1 MITRMSDSA
10 TSYPAAREHL
20 NGDRSGPDGGSLPRR
35 VCVIGAGSSGITACQ
50 NLAERGIDF
59 DCFEKSSTVGGNW
72 RYENDNG
79 MSAAYRSLHINT
91 SRQMMEYRAFPMP
104 ADYPDYPSHF
114 QIASY
119 FDDYVDHF
127 GLRRHIRFRTEV
139 VHAEPTDDGLWAVTV
154 RHVDGSEETIDYT
167 DLMVCNGHHW
177 DARWPEPAFPGSD
190 TFTGVQMHA
199 HDYRT
204 PEIFEGKRV
213 LVLGIGNSATDISV
227 EASRVAESTFLA
239 MRRGAWILPKYIGGV
254 PIDKATSGLFA
265 KAPLAIQSAGMRAM
279 LRLSV
284 GRLTDYGLP
293 EPDHQPLHAHPTVS
307 DELVG
312 RLGHGDIEVKPNIDR
327 FEGDTVV
334 FTDGS
339 SEQIDVVVYCTGYRI
354 TFPFF
359 DRSLVDTGDNR
370 INLYRRVVSLD
381 HPNLY
386 FIGLIQPLGAIMPLA
401 EIQSAWVSELIAGE
415 GALPD
420 RLAMARDAAAEQS
433 KVERRYVNSKRHTI
447 QVDFEPYYRSV
458 SREIE
463 RSRERA
469 LSGAPTG

>member
-1 MITRMSDSA
+1 MVYD
-10 TSYPAAREHL
+10 YPMDDQP
-20 NGDRSGPDGGSLPRR
+20 GR

-79 MSAAYRSLHINT
+79 MSAAYRTLHINT

-104 ADYPDYPSHF
+104 VDYPDYPGHF
-114 QIASY
+114 QIAAY

-127 GLRRHIRFRTEV
+127 DLRHRIHFRTEV
-139 VHAEPTDDGLWAVTV
+139 VNAAPTDDGLWAVTV

-167 DLMVCNGHHW
+167 DLIVCNGHHW

-190 TFTGVQMHA
+190 EFTGVQMHA

-227 EASRVAESTFLA
+227 ESSRVSEKTFLA
-239 MRRGAWILPKYIGGV
+239 MRRGAWILPKYMGGV
-254 PIDKATSGLFA
+254 PTDLATNGLFA
-265 KAPLAIQSAGMRAM
+265 RAPLALQSLGMRLM

-284 GRLTDYGLP
+284 GKLADYGLP

-307 DELVG
+307 GELIG
-312 RLGHGDIEVKPNIDR
+312 KLGHGDISVKPNIEHFD
-327 FEGDTVV
+327 GDEVV

-339 SEQIDVVVYCTGYRI
+339 REQVDVLVYCTGYRI

-359 DRSLVDTGDNR
+359 DDSIVDAEDNR
-370 INLYRRVVSLD
+370 IGLYRRVASIE

-401 EIQSAWVSELIAGE
+401 EAQSAWVADLVSGE
-415 GALPD
+415 GQLPG
-420 RLAMARDAAAEQS
+420 RSEMARDVAAEQAAMD
-433 KVERRYVNSKRHTI
+433 RRYVNSKRHTV
-447 QVDFEPYYRSV
+447 QVDFDRYWRSV
-458 SREIE
+458 SRERE
-463 RSRERA
+463 ESRRRVSRERV
-469 LSGAPTG
+469 LSP